1 MTIFLIICYN
11 SNDNMNNKKS
21 DTLEKDFTDFEN
33 MTDQRLILGNY
44 LREKREEANI
54 TIEEVSK
61 EFRVSKDDLEKFE
74 MGKEMTAS
82 NPSFARL
89 LSFKY
94 SKKLNVKDEQFPLL
108 LDLAYPKLN
117 EEYTQVLTEPNKMTF
132 KKNVASNNKK
142 RVIKRVFI
150 YVVSLVFLL
159 LLVGSLIFV
168 LTKNVQSINSDVQN
182 ETTVLANQE
191 LVAQSIVGEAL
202 KTTIKFSHET
212 ALNGG
217 ELPTL
222 VYDITQMENKT
233 DYTVTVEILNDTRV
247 TVYDA
252 NWNTLK
258 EAEVY
263 KKGETITYEAT
274 GDKQVNI
281 TVDQIQN
288 IKVSVNGTDIKL
300 ADQNKQGY
308 YLVQIN
314 NTVE

>member
-1 MTIFLIICYN
+1 MCYN
-11 SNDNMNNKKS
+11 RYDNMNNKNNEA
-21 DTLEKDFTDFEN
+21 LEKDFTDFEN
-33 MTDQRLILGNY
+33 MTDQRLIFGNY
-44 LREKREEANI
+44 LREKREEANVSL
-54 TIEEVSK
+54 EEISRD
-61 EFRVSKDDLEKFE
+61 FRVRKDDLENFE

-94 SKKLNVKDEQFPLL
+94 SKKLNIKDEQFQLL

-117 EEYTQVLTEPNKMTF
+117 EEYTQVLTEPDKMTF

-142 RVIKRVFI
+142 RVIKRLLI
-150 YVVSLVFLL
+150 YVVSLIFLL

-182 ETTVLANQE
+182 ETTVIDNQE
-191 LVAQSIVGEAL
+191 LVAENVVGEKL
-202 KTTIKFSHET
+202 KTTVKFSHET

-222 VYDITQMENKT
+222 VYSITQMENKT
-233 DYTVTVEILNDTRV
+233 DFTVEVEVLADTRV

-252 NWNTLK
+252 NWNTVLDAK
-258 EAEVY
+258 VY
-263 KKGETITYEAT
+263 KKGETVEYKVT

-281 TVDQIQN
+281 TVENIEN
-288 IKVSVNGTDIKL
+288 IKVSINGTDIKL
-300 ADQNKQGY
+300 ADQKKEGY

-314 NTVE
+314 NTVQ